1 MKIKKGF
8 ILRDVAG
15 TAFVVATGALSKSFQ
30 GLIKLNETGSVIWK
44 ELEAGADESEIVEK
58 LAAEYDAP
66 KELIEQDVK
75 EFIAKLEKDGI
86 LE

>member
-8 ILRDVAG
+8 VLRDVAG
-15 TAFVVATGALSKSFQ
+15 TAFVVAAGALSKSFQ

-44 ELEAGADESEIVEK
+44 ELETGADESEIVEK

-66 KELIEQDVK
+66 KEIIEQDVK